1 MLRNWEMYRSMSLKP
16 EYFIDDSVLRRKL
29 VRTGDSANLT
39 RSSFLN
45 SSQVG
50 ACGYSERI
58 QRYQVRASSW
68 NREDTSNFH
77 MLRVLCNS
85 EPIFNE
91 DEPSINILCIAT

>member
-1 MLRNWEMYRSMSLKP
+1 MLRNWEMYRSMSLEP
-16 EYFIDDSVLRRKL
+16 EYFIDDSVLRRKP

-68 NREDTSNFH
+68 NKEEILAIFICS
-77 MLRVLCNS
+77 RVCAIRNRSSMRMSQALT
-85 EPIFNE
+85 F
-91 DEPSINILCIAT
+91 SI